1 MTKPKTA
8 KSGVQPRAAK
18 AVAVQRKADP
28 TTAKPRAAMA
38 VAVATETTATA
49 VGQAGPAK
57 VAGVRP
63 TAVSAPSTAAHRQG
77 AASRRERAAAAGF
90 DRLRPRPGRPAGPGT
105 GSTAHRPGAIGRDT
119 HGKRALYSGE
129 RPPDPRTN
137 GVTVHCSRCAQA
149 TTIGAKRALLLLAP
163 SLHLPVIRP
172 RYPSLLRCPA
182 CHRISWVRLALTGA
196 GG

>member
-1 MTKPKTA
+1 MR
-8 KSGVQPRAAK
+8 PRAAIAA
-18 AVAVQRKADP
+18 AVRPAAVNAAAVQPKADP
-28 TTAKPRAAMA
+28 TTAKPRAVMA
-38 VAVATETTATA
+38 AVVATETTATA
-49 VGQAGPAK
+49 VGQPGTVK

-63 TAVSAPSTAAHRQG
+63 TAVSARATAAPREG
-77 AASRRERAAAAGF
+77 AASRRELAAAAGF
-90 DRLRPRPGRPAGPGT
+90 DRLRPRAGRPAGPGT
-105 GSTAHRPGAIGRDT
+105 GSTAHRPGSIGRDT

-137 GVTVHCSRCAQA
+137 GVMVHCSRCAQA
-149 TTIGAKRALLLLAP
+149 TTVGAKRALLLLAP